1 LKKELLRNILGA
13 ILCLL
18 LFTAG
23 MIFVEQT
30 LLFVLMGIAGLTGFS
45 FFTYRLVLNTLKING
60 K

>member
-1 LKKELLRNILGA
+1 MKKELGRNILGA
-13 ILCLL
+13 VVCLL

-30 LLFVLMGIAGLTGFS
+30 WFFILIGMAGLAGFS
-45 FFTYRLVLNTLKING
+45 FFIYRLVLGTLRINE